1 MIKFLSKEY
10 FIRSLYAFYSGLV
23 HSICYGV
30 CMQISYAVVLIWAK
44 RECHRAY
51 ATENAKKK
59 NLQQSKL
66 SKYPRV
72 SAIKP

>member
-59 NLQQSKL
+59 IYSNQNYQNILEYQQ
-66 SKYPRV
+66 
-72 SAIKP
+72 